1 MCLAA
6 AYLNTGGDEP
16 ILRDIARM
24 RFNGDRVELETLFGE
39 ERVIP
44 GRVLEVD
51 FSTSKII
58 MDQCHAS
65 AIEGDSNTGD
75 RA

>member
-6 AYLNTGGDEP
+6 AYLNKKMDEP

-24 RFNGDRVELETLFGE
+24 RFTGERVELETLFGE
-39 ERVIP
+39 EKVIP

-58 MDQCHAS
+58 MEQFHAS
-65 AIEGDSNTGD
+65 AIEGDSNTSD